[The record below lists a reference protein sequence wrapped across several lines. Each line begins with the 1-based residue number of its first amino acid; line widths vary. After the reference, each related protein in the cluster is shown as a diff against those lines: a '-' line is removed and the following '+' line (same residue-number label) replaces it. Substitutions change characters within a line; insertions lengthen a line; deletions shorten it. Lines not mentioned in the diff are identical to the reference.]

1 MKTEGGREPGV
12 DQVDRREAVKLLAA
26 IPIIVSFG
34 STLTAC
40 ERAARSARR
49 LSAGDAFQPSF
60 FSAHEYETVRILA
73 DQIIPR
79 DERSGSASDA
89 KVPEFI
95 DFMMADADTASEG
108 CAAMR
113 DGLAWMDAESRRR
126 FNRTFAECAESERA
140 ALLDDVAWPARARP
154 EMQAGV
160 SFFNS
165 FRDLTASGFWS
176 SEMGV
181 KDLQYL
187 GNAVVPVWKGCPDA
201 ALRKLGVH
209 YEDHS

>member
-1 MKTEGGREPGV
+1 VKTDSSREPGGER
-12 DQVDRREAVKLLAA
+12 VDRREAVKLLAA
-26 IPIIVSFG
+26 IPLSLSFG
-34 STLTAC
+34 STLAAC
-40 ERAARSARR
+40 ERAARSTGR
-49 LSAGDAFQPSF
+49 LSAADAFRPMF

-95 DFMMADADTASEG
+95 DVMMADPDTAPEG
-108 CAAMR
+108 RTAMR
-113 DGLAWMDAESRRR
+113 DGLAWMDAESRQR
-126 FNRTFAECAESERA
+126 FNRTFVECAESERA
-140 ALLDDVAWPARARP
+140 ALLDDIAWPARAKP
-154 EMQAGV
+154 EMQPGV
-160 SFFNS
+160 TFFNS

-181 KDLQYL
+181 KDLRYL
-187 GNAVVPVWKGCPDA
+187 GNAVVPEWKGCPDA
-201 ALRKLGVH
+201 ALRKLGVR